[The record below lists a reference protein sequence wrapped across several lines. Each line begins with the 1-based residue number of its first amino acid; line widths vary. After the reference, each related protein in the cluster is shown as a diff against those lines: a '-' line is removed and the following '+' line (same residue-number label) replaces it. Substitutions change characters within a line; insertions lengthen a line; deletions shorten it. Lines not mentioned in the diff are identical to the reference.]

1 MENNKQQP
9 IGVFDSGIG
18 GLTAM
23 KELIKL
29 LPNEDIIYFGDT
41 ARVPY
46 GTHTP
51 ETIVRFAKQDLNFLL
66 QQNVKA
72 VLIACGTASSTALGE
87 LKKMTDIPI
96 LGVIEAAARKSVEIS
111 KNKKVLVLSTP
122 ATTRSHAYNNAINR
136 IDDSVEVVEKACPLF
151 VPLVENGYVQIDNPV
166 TKLVVKD
173 YLGEV
178 SSFGADAVILG
189 CTHYP
194 LIKDA
199 ICDFMPDIQMVEA
212 GKEAAIEL
220 SCLLE
225 KMSLKND
232 VGVGK
237 IRYVVSEKT
246 ESFKDVCEFFLG
258 RHINETIENINLD
271 DRQEE
276 K

>member
-1 MENNKQQP
+1 MSEFYNSKA
-9 IGVFDSGIG
+9 IGVFDSGVG
-18 GLTAM
+18 GLTAV
-23 KELIKL
+23 KELLNL
-29 LPNEDIIYFGDT
+29 LPNEDIVYFGDT

-46 GTHTP
+46 GSHSP

-72 VLIACGTASSTALGE
+72 VLIACGTASSTALHE

-122 ATTRSHAYNNAINR
+122 ATTRSHAYKNAINR
-136 IDDSVEVVEKACPLF
+136 IDGSVEVVEKACPLF
-151 VPLVENGYVQIDNPV
+151 VPLVENGYVGVDNPV

-178 SSFGADAVILG
+178 SSFGADSVILG

-199 ICDFMPDIQMVEA
+199 ISDFMPNVQIVEA
-212 GKEAAIEL
+212 GNEAAMEM
-220 SCLLE
+220 SCLLD
-225 KMSLKND
+225 KMSLRND
-232 VGVGK
+232 ADNVGK

-258 RHINETIENINLD
+258 KKIKGKIEIVNW
-271 DRQEE
+271 E
-276 K
+276 

>member
-122 ATTRSHAYNNAINR
+122 ATTRSHAYKNAINR
-136 IDDSVEVVEKACPLF
+136 IDGSVEVVEKACPLF
-151 VPLVENGYVQIDNPV
+151 VPLVENGYVQVDNPV

-199 ICDFMPDIQMVEA
+199 ICDFMPDVQMVEA
-212 GKEAAIEL
+212 GKEAA
-220 SCLLE
+220 
-225 KMSLKND
+225 
-232 VGVGK
+232 V
-237 IRYVVSEKT
+237 
-246 ESFKDVCEFFLG
+246 
-258 RHINETIENINLD
+258 
-271 DRQEE
+271 
-276 K
+276 